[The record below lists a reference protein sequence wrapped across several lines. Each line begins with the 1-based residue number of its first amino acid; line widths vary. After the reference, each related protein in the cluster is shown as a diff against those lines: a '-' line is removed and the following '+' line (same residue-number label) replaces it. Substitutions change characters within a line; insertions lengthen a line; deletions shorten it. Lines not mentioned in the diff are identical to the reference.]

1 MSRGNEFIQLSRQI
15 WNRSFLVPAMI
26 YNRNKDCIVQ
36 FRSNV
41 NGSRKPSFIEL
52 EMPMNLD
59 DKFESYLISAHSDW
73 DQTFITK

>member
-1 MSRGNEFIQLSRQI
+1 M
-15 WNRSFLVPAMI
+15 
-26 YNRNKDCIVQ
+26 
-36 FRSNV
+36 

-73 DQTFITK
+73 DQTFVSKQ

>member
-1 MSRGNEFIQLSRQI
+1 MSRGNDLFPEI
-15 WNRSFLVPAMI
+15 
-26 YNRNKDCIVQ
+26 DCIEREDDCTQ
-36 FRSNV
+36 FRSNM

-73 DQTFITK
+73 DQTFVSKH